1 MYRRSGAPRAS
12 VRGQRKIDQQSKKT
26 PRTVI
31 GVSAI
36 PLSSRFTHLT
46 DETPRPTEKQHQVT
60 VQAKPKGNQ
69 NKLANKKPTAQ
80 QNEAKGGRGAA
91 GRGAAGRGA
100 AGRGAAG
107 RGAAGRGGR
116 GGRGGSGGCGDAK
129 AKPPTGDDLD
139 MEMDEYW
146 HEAGKG
152 PDPKAAQLD
161 RQMEAYWAAK
171 PAHENSTKTEGDDAA
186 ADATM
191 ES

>member
-60 VQAKPKGNQ
+60 V
-69 NKLANKKPTAQ
+69 
-80 QNEAKGGRGAA
+80 
-91 GRGAAGRGA
+91 
-100 AGRGAAG
+100 
-107 RGAAGRGGR
+107 
-116 GGRGGSGGCGDAK
+116 
-129 AKPPTGDDLD
+129 
-139 MEMDEYW
+139 MDEYW